1 MTDLGYLEAWQMWF
15 AGDPA
20 LKDATM
26 HGLGTL
32 WWGRFGKIAAF
43 FGGMTVVLDIIG
55 PARIRGYG
63 ARLRAIAHAPGE
75 HVRRAFSAAGLI
87 AGLFA
92 AIPLLELT
100 NGFISWFAMTL
111 LLSVAVVV
119 AAALFEGQLSD
130 AVPNGVAWLLEH
142 PRTLTWW
149 RVISLVAL
157 LVGFHFD
164 LLAS

>member
-1 MTDLGYLEAWQMWF
+1 MVRVFEPSRTPQESTSGE
-15 AGDPA
+15 
-20 LKDATM
+20 
-26 HGLGTL
+26 
-32 WWGRFGKIAAF
+32 RS
-43 FGGMTVVLDIIG
+43 
-55 PARIRGYG
+55 AR
-63 ARLRAIAHAPGE
+63 
-75 HVRRAFSAAGLI
+75 AGLI

-119 AAALFEGQLSD
+119 VAALFEGRLSD